1 MSRVAV
7 IDLGS
12 NSLKLLVA
20 EGHDL
25 RTVQRAT
32 SDVRLFPGRGT
43 RLDPAAVEA
52 AVGAVG
58 DLLERARQAGV
69 SRLAVIGTSALR
81 EAENRPTLAR
91 ALEERLGVRLSVIS
105 GETEA
110 RLAAEGML
118 RDPAL
123 SGLPGFVGFDLG
135 GGSLEVAR
143 LINGRCT
150 LAASFPLGAVRLTRA
165 FLGDGSAPARPADL
179 DALREHA
186 LGLMGPR
193 IPQHSSRGMPLVG
206 SGGALAAL
214 LEMQQ
219 AAGEPGDRIGVMA
232 VRNWMVRL
240 AERDLEARRALPGV
254 PAARA
259 DIMPAA
265 LAAICALADHV
276 GAEVLQ
282 VTHYGLRQGMAA
294 LLMGEAGDLLS
305 TVPPVR

>member
-1 MSRVAV
+1 MRRVAV

-20 EGHDL
+20 EGPGL

-32 SDVRLFPGRGT
+32 SDVRLFAGRGS

-58 DLLERARQAGV
+58 DLLERARQAGS
-69 SRLAVIGTSALR
+69 SRIAVIGTSALR

-118 RDPAL
+118 RDPSLSAL
-123 SGLPGFVGFDLG
+123 PAFAGFDLG
-135 GGSLEVAR
+135 GGSLEFAR
-143 LINGRCT
+143 LLHGRCT
-150 LAASFPLGAVRLTRA
+150 VAASFPLGAVRLTRA
-165 FLGDGSAPARPADL
+165 FLGEGVSPVRAGEIEAM
-179 DALREHA
+179 REHA
-186 LGLMGPR
+186 IGLMALR
-193 IPQHSSRGMPLVG
+193 IPPQSSQGMPLVG

-214 LEMQQ
+214 LDMQQ

-232 VRNWMVRL
+232 VRNWLARL
-240 AERDLEARRALPGV
+240 AERDLEGRRALPGV

-265 LAAICALADHV
+265 LAVICALADHV

-282 VTHYGLRQGMAA
+282 VSHYGLRQGMAA
-294 LLMGEAGDLLS
+294 LLMTEAGDLLS

>member
-20 EGHDL
+20 EGAPL
-25 RTVQRAT
+25 RTILRSTA
-32 SDVRLFPGRGT
+32 DVRIFPGRGT

-58 DLLERARQAGV
+58 DLLERARQAGAA
-69 SRLAVIGTSALR
+69 RLAVIGTSALR
-81 EAENRPTLAR
+81 EAENRSTLAR

-123 SGLPGFVGFDLG
+123 SGVPGFVGFDLG

-143 LINGRCT
+143 LLNGRCT

-165 FLGDGSAPARPADL
+165 FLGDGSAPARPAEL

-193 IPQHSSRGMPLVG
+193 IPQQSSRGMPLVG

-240 AERDLEARRALPGV
+240 AERDLGARRALPGV

-259 DIMPAA
+259 DILPAA
-265 LAAICALADHV
+265 LAVICALADHV

-282 VTHYGLRQGMAA
+282 VSHYGLRQGMAA
-294 LLMGEAGDLLS
+294 LLMTEAGDLLS